1 MAVDVLLRVMA
12 ADAQPRVT
20 AVVDIR
26 RRAAMAADRR
36 MAVDRRTAAAHHTA
50 VAADMDMGGNTA
62 LGSFPA

>member
-1 MAVDVLLRVMA
+1 MAVDVLPRVMA

-20 AVVDIR
+20 EVVDIR

-36 MAVDRRTAAAHHTA
+36 TAADRHTV

-62 LGSFPA
+62 LGFFPAE